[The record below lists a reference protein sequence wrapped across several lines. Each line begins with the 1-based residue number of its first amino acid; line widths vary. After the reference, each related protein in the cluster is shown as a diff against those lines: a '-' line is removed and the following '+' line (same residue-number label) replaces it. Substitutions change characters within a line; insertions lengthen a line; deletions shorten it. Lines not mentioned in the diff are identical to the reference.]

1 MLKGKDMLSIHDL
14 SVDDF
19 EEILALAAELKA
31 MQKAGVKHHIL
42 EGKTLGMIFEKSST
56 RTRVSFETGMYQ
68 LGGQALFLSNRD
80 LQLGRG
86 EPIKDTARVL
96 SRYLDGIMIRTYGH
110 DRAQE
115 LAQWAE
121 IPVINAL
128 TDLLHPC
135 QVLTDML
142 TIREHKGK
150 NLKDLKMVYVGDGNN
165 MTNSFLYGAAKVG
178 MTFVAA
184 TPEDY
189 RPDAEVYKNAL
200 EDAKETGADI
210 SLMANPIEAVK
221 DADIVVTDTWASMG
235 QEAEH
240 DARKKIF
247 APYQV
252 NKELLT
258 KADKRVIVMHCL
270 PAYRS
275 EEITEDVF
283 EENADV
289 IFDEA
294 ENRLH
299 TQKAI
304 MALTMGD

>member
-14 SVDDF
+14 SVD
-19 EEILALAAELKA
+19 EVQEILALAKELKA
-31 MQKAGVKHHIL
+31 KQKAGVPHKIL
-42 EGKTLGMIFEKSST
+42 KGKTLGMIFEKSST

-86 EPIKDTARVL
+86 EPIRDTARVL
-96 SRYLDGIMIRTYGH
+96 SRYLDGIMIRTFGH
-110 DRAQE
+110 DRVEE
-115 LAQWAE
+115 LAKWAD

-135 QVLTDML
+135 QALTDLL
-142 TIREHKGK
+142 TIEEYKGK
-150 NLKDLKMVYVGDGNN
+150 NLKGLKMAYVGDGNN
-165 MTNSFLYGAAKVG
+165 MTNSFLYGCAKVG

-189 RPDAEVYKNAL
+189 RPDATVFKNAL
-200 EDAKETGADI
+200 EDAKETGA
-210 SLMANPIEAVK
+210 SLSLVTDPHEAVK

-240 DARKKIF
+240 EARKKIF

-252 NKELLT
+252 NKELLEG
-258 KADKRVIVMHCL
+258 ADTRVIVMHCL
-270 PAYRS
+270 PAYRG
-275 EEITEDVF
+275 EEITEEVL
-283 EENADV
+283 EANADV

-304 MALTMGD
+304 MALTMAD

>member
-14 SVDDF
+14 SVD
-19 EEILALAAELKA
+19 EVQEILALAKELKA
-31 MQKAGVKHHIL
+31 KQKAGVPHKIL

-86 EPIKDTARVL
+86 EPIRDTARVL
-96 SRYLDGIMIRTYGH
+96 SRYLDGIMIRTFGH
-110 DRAQE
+110 DRVEE
-115 LAQWAE
+115 LAKWAD

-135 QVLTDML
+135 QVLTDLL
-142 TIREHKGK
+142 TIEEYKGK
-150 NLKDLKMVYVGDGNN
+150 NLKGLKMAYVGDGNN
-165 MTNSFLYGAAKVG
+165 MTNSFLYGCAKVG

-189 RPDAEVYKNAL
+189 RPDATVFKNAL
-200 EDAKETGADI
+200 EDAKETGA
-210 SLMANPIEAVK
+210 SLSLVTDPHEAVK

-240 DARKKIF
+240 EARKKIF

-252 NKELLT
+252 NKELLEG
-258 KADKRVIVMHCL
+258 ADKRVIVMHCL
-270 PAYRS
+270 PAYRG
-275 EEITEDVF
+275 EEITEEVL
-283 EENADV
+283 EANVDV

-304 MALTMGD
+304 MALTMAD

>member
-1 MLKGKDMLSIHDL
+1 
-14 SVDDF
+14 
-19 EEILALAAELKA
+19 
-31 MQKAGVKHHIL
+31 
-42 EGKTLGMIFEKSST
+42 
-56 RTRVSFETGMYQ
+56 
-68 LGGQALFLSNRD
+68 
-80 LQLGRG
+80 
-86 EPIKDTARVL
+86 
-96 SRYLDGIMIRTYGH
+96 
-110 DRAQE
+110 
-115 LAQWAE
+115 
-121 IPVINAL
+121 
-128 TDLLHPC
+128 
-135 QVLTDML
+135 ML

-165 MTNSFLYGAAKVG
+165 MTNSFIYGAAKAG

-270 PAYRS
+270 PAYRG